1 MKTRKIVALLLA
13 VVMVFAMSASAFA
26 IDTGDTYSSY
36 TFDDLKL
43 KVQVSMATEGLTI
56 SGNGRSATIAAD
68 TGRDIPQ
75 AFSLILSDSTG
86 KDFVQSEYTIT
97 TTRAAI
103 FDFDNSGTQDAKY
116 GYGVVELYGDLTE
129 ITIQRSGY
137 SGQCMIN
144 VPTPTAQRAGTGL
157 VAFLPAAGQFVN
169 EGANSS
175 GWGGAFTK
183 KNANTLKGIV
193 EGYVS
198 TGVSLGSFGGYVVM
212 DFGEPAKDATGKVT
226 GGIFNDAANAYGVDF
241 TLYGNAMGT
250 WAEPGCVQVS
260 QDGST
265 WYTLAGSLHYQT
277 PTYTVATDETV
288 TETDEEGNALS
299 DFKTITVSK
308 SGAIWNY
315 SVTYTNPVAEN
326 DTLATGET
334 GTTGK
339 NVVYSY
345 TGLSENGKGRVLFNN
360 WHRHN
365 YFPLLNNYFVG
376 VNGHTAL
383 DGIVNTISPLA
394 LGDYASYTPK
404 ASSTVGAKL
413 TMSGVRLM
421 PASNSTAP
429 DTFLFGYVDCHPNGT
444 LSTVQVNP
452 YTTGRTSNDNS
463 NGDPMDLSWAV
474 DDNGN
479 PVYLASVRYVRVYTG
494 VMQMNGMM
502 GESSTEVLGSH
513 RATKKGATAAVQ
525 PTIKVGGYSLTRLE
539 RLGATVE
546 RSVVTGSSNQEI
558 ITITNLSAAVS
569 GEFSV
574 EATGSDYVFMN
585 GVNTTS
591 TTVASDA
598 TSTVIQ
604 IINQSGVGNAYITLL
619 KISK

>member
-43 KVQVSMATEGLTI
+43 KVQVSKATEGLTI

-97 TTRAAI
+97 TSRAAI

-129 ITIQRSGY
+129 ITIKRSGY

-183 KNANTLKGIV
+183 KDANTLKGIV

-288 TETDEEGNALS
+288 TETDEEGHPLS

-326 DTLATGET
+326 DTLATGES

-345 TGLSENGKGRVLFNN
+345 TGLSENVKGRVLFNN
-360 WHRHN
+360 WHRHS
-365 YFPLLNNYFVG
+365 YFPLLNNYFVS

-452 YTTGRTSNDNS
+452 YTTGRTGNDNS

-474 DDNGN
+474 DDDGK
-479 PVYLASVRYVRVYTG
+479 PVVLDSVRYVRVYTG

-513 RATKKGATAAVQ
+513 RATLKGSGAAQTAPRVEI
-525 PTIKVGGYSLTRLE
+525 TVGTYTY
-539 RLGATVE
+539 TV
-546 RSVVTGSSNQEI
+546 
-558 ITITNLSAAVS
+558 NLN
-569 GEFSV
+569 
-574 EATGSDYVFMN
+574 DKNMQ
-585 GVNTTS
+585 
-591 TTVASDA
+591 TVPD
-598 TSTVIQ
+598 
-604 IINQSGVGNAYITLL
+604 TLL
-619 KISK
+619 KTMATAYGVTSYTITVTDANASHIFINGEAVESGTAKTMTVPTTTNHLQIITQTGDRSPFIAVVEN

>member
-1 MKTRKIVALLLA
+1 MKTRKIAALLLA

-36 TFDDLKL
+36 TFADLEL

-56 SGNGRSATIAAD
+56 SGSGLSATIAAD

-116 GYGVVELYGDLTE
+116 GYGVVELYGDLTA

-137 SGQCMIN
+137 SSQCIIN

-198 TGVSLGSFGGYVVM
+198 TGVSLGSFSGYVVM

-241 TLYGNAMGT
+241 TLYGNALSS

-260 QDGST
+260 EDGET
-265 WYTLAGSLHYQT
+265 WYTLAGNLHYQT

-326 DTLATGET
+326 DTLATGES

-376 VNGHTAL
+376 VNGHAAL
-383 DGIVNTISPLA
+383 DGIVNTISPLVMS
-394 LGDYASYTPK
+394 DYASYTPK

-452 YTTGRTSNDNS
+452 YTTGRTSNTNS

-474 DDNGN
+474 DENGT
-479 PVYLASVRYVRVYTG
+479 PVELDSVRYVRVYTG

-513 RATKKGATAAVQ
+513 RATLKGTGKGAV
-525 PTIKVGGYSLTRLE
+525 PTIAVNGTN
-539 RLGATVE
+539 
-546 RSVVTGSSNQEI
+546 VV
-558 ITITNLSAAVS
+558 LSDGDHANTCDYTVS
-569 GEFSV
+569 GDQATISV
-574 EATGSDYVFMN
+574 SGGTYVYIN
-585 GVNTTS
+585 GVASTS
-591 TTVASDA
+591 TTVDVSDGEAHLVQVISQTGTASP
-598 TSTVIQ
+598 
-604 IINQSGVGNAYITLL
+604 YIVVLNL
-619 KISK
+619 QKG

>member
-1 MKTRKIVALLLA
+1 MKTRKIAALLLA

-36 TFDDLKL
+36 TFADLEL

-56 SGNGRSATIAAD
+56 SGSGLSATIAAD

-116 GYGVVELYGDLTE
+116 GYGVVELYGDLTA

-137 SGQCMIN
+137 SSQCIIN

-241 TLYGNAMGT
+241 TLYGNALSS

-260 QDGST
+260 EDGET
-265 WYTLAGSLHYQT
+265 WYTLAGNLHYQT

-326 DTLATGET
+326 DTLATGES

-376 VNGHTAL
+376 VNGHAAL
-383 DGIVNTISPLA
+383 DGIVNTISPLVMS
-394 LGDYASYTPK
+394 DYASYTPK

-452 YTTGRTSNDNS
+452 YTTGRTSNTNS

-474 DDNGN
+474 DENGT
-479 PVYLASVRYVRVYTG
+479 PVELDSVRYVRVYTG

-513 RATKKGATAAVQ
+513 RATLKGTGKGAV
-525 PTIKVGGYSLTRLE
+525 PTIAVNGTN
-539 RLGATVE
+539 
-546 RSVVTGSSNQEI
+546 VV
-558 ITITNLSAAVS
+558 LSDGDHANTCDYTVS
-569 GEFSV
+569 GDQATISV
-574 EATGSDYVFMN
+574 SGGTYVYIN
-585 GVNTTS
+585 GVASTS
-591 TTVASDA
+591 TTVDVSDGEAHLVQVISQTGTASP
-598 TSTVIQ
+598 
-604 IINQSGVGNAYITLL
+604 YIVVLNL
-619 KISK
+619 QKG

>member
-116 GYGVVELYGDLTE
+116 GYGVVELYGDQTE
-129 ITIQRSGY
+129 ITIKRSGY

-277 PTYTVATDETV
+277 PTYAVAADETV
-288 TETDEEGNALS
+288 KDEDGNVLPGY
-299 DFKTITVSK
+299 KTVTVSK

-315 SVTYTNPVAEN
+315 SVTYENPVP
-326 DTLATGET
+326 DDDSLATGES

-345 TGLSENGKGRVLFNN
+345 TGLSDDGKGRVLFNN

-383 DGIVNTISPLA
+383 DGIVNTISPLV
-394 LGDYASYTPK
+394 LRNKYAAYTPK

-513 RATKKGATAAVQ
+513 RATLKGTGAATNVPTLKIGRQPYPLNAQATTPLAANTYTLTSSADYVYVNGVAVSASSGYAITLAAGDMVQ
-525 PTIKVGGYSLTRLE
+525 
-539 RLGATVE
+539 
-546 RSVVTGSSNQEI
+546 I
-558 ITITNLSAAVS
+558 ITQTGTEAPFITVLTC
-569 GEFSV
+569 G
-574 EATGSDYVFMN
+574 
-585 GVNTTS
+585 
-591 TTVASDA
+591 
-598 TSTVIQ
+598 
-604 IINQSGVGNAYITLL
+604 
-619 KISK
+619 

>member
-129 ITIQRSGY
+129 ITIKRSGY
-137 SGQCMIN
+137 SGQCIIN

-260 QDGST
+260 EDGET

-326 DTLATGET
+326 DTLATGES

-376 VNGHTAL
+376 VNGHAAL
-383 DGIVNTISPLA
+383 DGIVNTISPLVMS
-394 LGDYASYTPK
+394 DYASYTPK

-474 DDNGN
+474 DENGT
-479 PVYLASVRYVRVYTG
+479 PVELDSVRYVRVYTG

-513 RATKKGATAAVQ
+513 RATLKGTGKGAV
-525 PTIKVGGYSLTRLE
+525 PTIAVNGTN
-539 RLGATVE
+539 
-546 RSVVTGSSNQEI
+546 VV
-558 ITITNLSAAVS
+558 LSDGDHANTCDYTVS
-569 GEFSV
+569 GDQATISV
-574 EATGSDYVFMN
+574 SGGTYVYIN
-585 GVNTTS
+585 GVASTS
-591 TTVASDA
+591 TTVDVSDGEAHLVQVISQTGTASP
-598 TSTVIQ
+598 
-604 IINQSGVGNAYITLL
+604 YIVVLNL
-619 KISK
+619 QKG

>member
-1 MKTRKIVALLLA
+1 MKTRKIAALLLA

-36 TFDDLKL
+36 TFADLEL

-56 SGNGRSATIAAD
+56 SGSGLSATIAAD

-129 ITIQRSGY
+129 ITIKRSGY

-277 PTYTVATDETV
+277 PTYAVAADETV
-288 TETDEEGNALS
+288 KDEDGNVLPGY
-299 DFKTITVSK
+299 KTVTVSN

-315 SVTYTNPVAEN
+315 SVTYENPVP
-326 DTLATGET
+326 DDDSLATGET

-376 VNGHTAL
+376 VNQHAAL
-383 DGIVNTISPLA
+383 DGIVNTISPLVMS
-394 LGDYASYTPK
+394 DYASYTPK

-479 PVYLASVRYVRVYTG
+479 PVSLTSVRYVRVYTG
-494 VMQMNGMM
+494 VMQMNGIM

-513 RATKKGATAAVQ
+513 RATLKGTGAAQAVPTVSVGTTASSLSTVTTTNQGAV
-525 PTIKVGGYSLTRLE
+525 
-539 RLGATVE
+539 AVE
-546 RSVVTGSSNQEI
+546 RNAPRCVIKIESTAEHIYVNGEAFTSGDTLTLTGLTNTKTQQVQI
-558 ITITNLSAAVS
+558 ITQNGT
-569 GEFSV
+569 
-574 EATGSDYVFMN
+574 EAP
-585 GVNTTS
+585 
-591 TTVASDA
+591 
-598 TSTVIQ
+598 
-604 IINQSGVGNAYITLL
+604 YITVLNV
-619 KISK
+619 SKK

>member
-129 ITIQRSGY
+129 ITIKRSGY

-260 QDGST
+260 EDGET

-326 DTLATGET
+326 DTLATGES

-376 VNGHTAL
+376 VNGHAAL
-383 DGIVNTISPLA
+383 DGIVNTISPLVMS
-394 LGDYASYTPK
+394 DYASYTPK

-474 DDNGN
+474 DENGT
-479 PVYLASVRYVRVYTG
+479 PVELDSVRYVRVYTG

-513 RATKKGATAAVQ
+513 RATLKGTGKGAV
-525 PTIKVGGYSLTRLE
+525 PTIAVNGTN
-539 RLGATVE
+539 
-546 RSVVTGSSNQEI
+546 VV
-558 ITITNLSAAVS
+558 LSDGDHANTCDYTVS
-569 GEFSV
+569 GDQATISV
-574 EATGSDYVFMN
+574 SGGTYVYIN
-585 GVNTTS
+585 GVASTS
-591 TTVASDA
+591 TTVDVSDGEAHLVQVISQTGTASP
-598 TSTVIQ
+598 
-604 IINQSGVGNAYITLL
+604 YIVVLNL
-619 KISK
+619 QKG

>member
-129 ITIQRSGY
+129 ITIKRSGY

-157 VAFLPAAGQFVN
+157 VAFLPAAAQFVN

-260 QDGST
+260 EDGET

-326 DTLATGET
+326 DTLATGES

-376 VNGHTAL
+376 VNGHAAL
-383 DGIVNTISPLA
+383 DGIVNTISPLVMS
-394 LGDYASYTPK
+394 DYASYTPK

-513 RATKKGATAAVQ
+513 RATLKGTGAATNVPTLKIGRQPYPLNAQATTPLAANTYTLTSSADYVYVNGVAVSASSGYAITLAAGDMVQ
-525 PTIKVGGYSLTRLE
+525 
-539 RLGATVE
+539 
-546 RSVVTGSSNQEI
+546 I
-558 ITITNLSAAVS
+558 ITQTGTEAPFITVLTC
-569 GEFSV
+569 G
-574 EATGSDYVFMN
+574 
-585 GVNTTS
+585 
-591 TTVASDA
+591 
-598 TSTVIQ
+598 
-604 IINQSGVGNAYITLL
+604 
-619 KISK
+619 

>member
-43 KVQVSMATEGLTI
+43 KVQVSKATEGLTI

-97 TTRAAI
+97 TSRAAI

-116 GYGVVELYGDLTE
+116 GYGVVELYGDQTI
-129 ITIQRSGY
+129 ITIERSGY

-157 VAFLPAAGQFVN
+157 VAFLPAPGQFVN

-183 KNANTLKGIV
+183 KDANTLKGIV

-288 TETDEEGNALS
+288 TETDEEGHPLS

-326 DTLATGET
+326 DTLATGES

-479 PVYLASVRYVRVYTG
+479 PVSLTSVRYVRVYTG
-494 VMQMNGMM
+494 VMQMNGIM

-513 RATKKGATAAVQ
+513 RATLKGTGAAQAVPTVSVGTTASSLSTVTTTNQGAV
-525 PTIKVGGYSLTRLE
+525 
-539 RLGATVE
+539 AVE
-546 RSVVTGSSNQEI
+546 RNATRCVIKIESTAEHIYVNGEAFTSGDTLTLTGLTNTKTQQVQI
-558 ITITNLSAAVS
+558 ITQNGT
-569 GEFSV
+569 
-574 EATGSDYVFMN
+574 EAP
-585 GVNTTS
+585 
-591 TTVASDA
+591 
-598 TSTVIQ
+598 
-604 IINQSGVGNAYITLL
+604 YITVLNV
-619 KISK
+619 SKK

>member
-13 VVMVFAMSASAFA
+13 VVMVLAMSASAFA

-97 TTRAAI
+97 TSRAAI

-129 ITIQRSGY
+129 ITIKRSGY

-277 PTYTVATDETV
+277 PTYTVAADETV
-288 TETDEEGNALS
+288 TDEDGNVLPGY
-299 DFKTITVSK
+299 KTVTVSK

-315 SVTYTNPVAEN
+315 SVTYENPVP
-326 DTLATGET
+326 DDDSLATGES

-383 DGIVNTISPLA
+383 DGIVNTISPLV
-394 LGDYASYTPK
+394 LRNKYAAYTPK

-452 YTTGRTSNDNS
+452 YTTGRTGNDNS

-474 DDNGN
+474 DENGT
-479 PVYLASVRYVRVYTG
+479 PVELDSVRYVRVYTG

-513 RATKKGATAAVQ
+513 RATLKGTGKGAV
-525 PTIKVGGYSLTRLE
+525 PTIAVNGTN
-539 RLGATVE
+539 
-546 RSVVTGSSNQEI
+546 VV
-558 ITITNLSAAVS
+558 LSDGDHANTCDYTVS
-569 GEFSV
+569 GDQATISV
-574 EATGSDYVFMN
+574 SGGTYVYIN
-585 GVNTTS
+585 GVASTS
-591 TTVASDA
+591 TTVDVSDGEAHLVQVISQTGTASP
-598 TSTVIQ
+598 
-604 IINQSGVGNAYITLL
+604 YIVVLNL
-619 KISK
+619 QKG

>member
-116 GYGVVELYGDLTE
+116 GYGVVELYGDQTE
-129 ITIQRSGY
+129 ITIKRSGY

-277 PTYTVATDETV
+277 PTYAVAADETV
-288 TETDEEGNALS
+288 KDEDGNVLPGY
-299 DFKTITVSK
+299 KTVTVSK

-315 SVTYTNPVAEN
+315 SVTYENPVP
-326 DTLATGET
+326 DDDSLATGES

-345 TGLSENGKGRVLFNN
+345 TGLSDDGKGRVLFNN

-383 DGIVNTISPLA
+383 DGIVNTISPLV
-394 LGDYASYTPK
+394 LRNKYAAYTPK

-429 DTFLFGYVDCHPNGT
+429 DTFLFGYADCHPNGT

-452 YTTGRTSNDNS
+452 YTTGRTGNDNS

-474 DDNGN
+474 DDSGK
-479 PVYLASVRYVRVYTG
+479 PVVLDSVRYVRVYTG

-513 RATKKGATAAVQ
+513 RATLKGDGAAA
-525 PTIKVGGYSLTRLE
+525 SD
-539 RLGATVE
+539 
-546 RSVVTGSSNQEI
+546 
-558 ITITNLSAAVS
+558 ITITPTSGSATAITLNANNFTEIAA
-569 GEFSV
+569 GEYRIAASD
-574 EATGSDYVFMN
+574 DYVFVN
-585 GVNTTS
+585 GVEVSEDGETFYTFNIS
-591 TTVASDA
+591 AGDMIQ
-598 TSTVIQ
+598 VIA
-604 IINQSGVGNAYITLL
+604 QSGTRSPFLTVL
-619 KISK
+619 KCG

>member
-129 ITIQRSGY
+129 ITIKRSGY

-212 DFGEPAKDATGKVT
+212 DFGAPAKDANGKVT

-277 PTYTVATDETV
+277 PTYAVAADETV
-288 TETDEEGNALS
+288 TDEDGNVLPGY
-299 DFKTITVSK
+299 KTVTVSK

-315 SVTYTNPVAEN
+315 SVTYENPVP
-326 DTLATGET
+326 DDDSLATGES

-345 TGLSENGKGRVLFNN
+345 TGLSDDGKGRVLFNN

-383 DGIVNTISPLA
+383 DGIVNTISPLV
-394 LGDYASYTPK
+394 LRNKYAAYTPK

-429 DTFLFGYVDCHPNGT
+429 DTFLFGYADCHPNGT

-452 YTTGRTSNDNS
+452 YTTGRTSDDNS

-479 PVYLASVRYVRVYTG
+479 PVSLTSVRYVRVYTG

-513 RATKKGATAAVQ
+513 RATLKGTGAATNVPTLKIGRQPYPLNAQATTPLAANTYTLTSSADYVYVNGVAVSASSGYAITLAAGDMVQ
-525 PTIKVGGYSLTRLE
+525 
-539 RLGATVE
+539 
-546 RSVVTGSSNQEI
+546 I
-558 ITITNLSAAVS
+558 ITQTGTEAPFITVLTC
-569 GEFSV
+569 G
-574 EATGSDYVFMN
+574 
-585 GVNTTS
+585 
-591 TTVASDA
+591 
-598 TSTVIQ
+598 
-604 IINQSGVGNAYITLL
+604 
-619 KISK
+619 

>member
-1 MKTRKIVALLLA
+1 MKTRKIAALLLA

-36 TFDDLKL
+36 TFADLEL

-129 ITIQRSGY
+129 ITIKRSGY

-212 DFGEPAKDATGKVT
+212 DFGAPAKDANGKVT

-260 QDGST
+260 QNGST

-277 PTYTVATDETV
+277 PTYTVAADETV
-288 TETDEEGNALS
+288 TDEDGNVLPGY
-299 DFKTITVSK
+299 KTVAVSK

-315 SVTYTNPVAEN
+315 SVTYENPVP
-326 DTLATGET
+326 DDDSLATGES

-345 TGLSENGKGRVLFNN
+345 TGLSDDGKGRVLFNN

-383 DGIVNTISPLA
+383 DGIVNTISPLV
-394 LGDYASYTPK
+394 LRNKYAAYTPK

-429 DTFLFGYVDCHPNGT
+429 DTFLFGYADCHPNGT

-452 YTTGRTSNDNS
+452 YTTGRTGNDNS

-474 DDNGN
+474 DDSGK
-479 PVYLASVRYVRVYTG
+479 PVVLDSVRYVRVYTG

-513 RATKKGATAAVQ
+513 RATLKGDGAAA
-525 PTIKVGGYSLTRLE
+525 SD
-539 RLGATVE
+539 
-546 RSVVTGSSNQEI
+546 
-558 ITITNLSAAVS
+558 ITITPTSGSATAITLNANNFTEIAA
-569 GEFSV
+569 GEYRIAASD
-574 EATGSDYVFMN
+574 DYVFVN
-585 GVNTTS
+585 GVEVSEDGETFYTFNIS
-591 TTVASDA
+591 AGDMIQ
-598 TSTVIQ
+598 VIA
-604 IINQSGVGNAYITLL
+604 QSGTRSPFLTVL
-619 KISK
+619 KCD

>member
-129 ITIQRSGY
+129 ITIKRSGY

-277 PTYTVATDETV
+277 PTYAVAADETV
-288 TETDEEGNALS
+288 KDEDGNVLPGY
-299 DFKTITVSK
+299 KTVTVSK

-315 SVTYTNPVAEN
+315 SVTYENPVP
-326 DTLATGET
+326 DDDSLATGES

-345 TGLSENGKGRVLFNN
+345 TGLSDDGKGRVLFNN

-383 DGIVNTISPLA
+383 DGIVNTISPLV
-394 LGDYASYTPK
+394 LRNKYAAYTPK

-429 DTFLFGYVDCHPNGT
+429 DTFLFGYADCHPNGT

-452 YTTGRTSNDNS
+452 YTTGRTGNDNS

-474 DDNGN
+474 DDSGK
-479 PVYLASVRYVRVYTG
+479 PVVLDSVRYVRVYTG

-513 RATKKGATAAVQ
+513 RATLKGDGAAA
-525 PTIKVGGYSLTRLE
+525 SD
-539 RLGATVE
+539 
-546 RSVVTGSSNQEI
+546 
-558 ITITNLSAAVS
+558 ITITPTSGSATAITLNANNFTEIAA
-569 GEFSV
+569 GEYRIAASD
-574 EATGSDYVFMN
+574 DYVFVN
-585 GVNTTS
+585 GVEVSEDGETFYTFNIS
-591 TTVASDA
+591 AGDMIQ
-598 TSTVIQ
+598 VIA
-604 IINQSGVGNAYITLL
+604 QSGTRSPFLTVL
-619 KISK
+619 KCG

>member
-1 MKTRKIVALLLA
+1 MPR
-13 VVMVFAMSASAFA
+13 
-26 IDTGDTYSSY
+26 
-36 TFDDLKL
+36 
-43 KVQVSMATEGLTI
+43 
-56 SGNGRSATIAAD
+56 
-68 TGRDIPQ
+68 IPQ

-129 ITIQRSGY
+129 ITIKRSGY

-277 PTYTVATDETV
+277 PTYAVAADETV
-288 TETDEEGNALS
+288 KDEDGNVLPGY
-299 DFKTITVSK
+299 KTVTVSK

-315 SVTYTNPVAEN
+315 SVTYENPVP
-326 DTLATGET
+326 DDDSLATGET

-394 LGDYASYTPK
+394 LGNYASYTPK

-429 DTFLFGYVDCHPNGT
+429 DTFLFGYADCHPNGT

-452 YTTGRTSNDNS
+452 YTTGRTGNDNS

-479 PVYLASVRYVRVYTG
+479 PVSLTSVRYVRVYTG
-494 VMQMNGMM
+494 VMQMNGIM

-513 RATKKGATAAVQ
+513 RATLKGTGAAQAVPTVSVGTTASSLSTVTTTNQGAV
-525 PTIKVGGYSLTRLE
+525 
-539 RLGATVE
+539 AVE
-546 RSVVTGSSNQEI
+546 RNAPRCVIKIESTAEHIYVNGEAFTSGDTLTLTGLTNTKTQQVQI
-558 ITITNLSAAVS
+558 ITQNGT
-569 GEFSV
+569 
-574 EATGSDYVFMN
+574 EAP
-585 GVNTTS
+585 
-591 TTVASDA
+591 
-598 TSTVIQ
+598 
-604 IINQSGVGNAYITLL
+604 YITVLNV
-619 KISK
+619 SKK

>member
-129 ITIQRSGY
+129 ITIKRSGY

-183 KNANTLKGIV
+183 KDANTLKGIV

-277 PTYTVATDETV
+277 PTYTVAADETV
-288 TETDEEGNALS
+288 TDEDGNVLPGY
-299 DFKTITVSK
+299 KTVTVSK

-315 SVTYTNPVAEN
+315 SVTYENPVP
-326 DTLATGET
+326 DDDSLATGES

-383 DGIVNTISPLA
+383 DGIVNTISPLV
-394 LGDYASYTPK
+394 LRNKYASYTPK

-413 TMSGVRLM
+413 TMNGVRLM

-452 YTTGRTSNDNS
+452 YTTGRTGNDNS

-474 DDNGN
+474 DDSGK
-479 PVYLASVRYVRVYTG
+479 PVVLDSVRYVRVYTG

-513 RATKKGATAAVQ
+513 RATLKGDGAAA
-525 PTIKVGGYSLTRLE
+525 SD
-539 RLGATVE
+539 
-546 RSVVTGSSNQEI
+546 
-558 ITITNLSAAVS
+558 ITITPTSGSATAITLNANNFTEIAA
-569 GEFSV
+569 GEYRIAASD
-574 EATGSDYVFMN
+574 DYVFVN
-585 GVNTTS
+585 GVEVSEDGETFYTFNIS
-591 TTVASDA
+591 AGDMIQ
-598 TSTVIQ
+598 VIA
-604 IINQSGVGNAYITLL
+604 QSGTRSPFLTVL
-619 KISK
+619 KCG

>member
-13 VVMVFAMSASAFA
+13 VVMVLAMSASAFA

-129 ITIQRSGY
+129 ITIKRSGY

-277 PTYTVATDETV
+277 PTYTVAADETV
-288 TETDEEGNALS
+288 KDEDGNVLPGY
-299 DFKTITVSK
+299 KTVTVSK

-315 SVTYTNPVAEN
+315 SVTYENPVP
-326 DTLATGET
+326 DDDSLATGES

-345 TGLSENGKGRVLFNN
+345 TGLSDDGKGRVLFNN

-383 DGIVNTISPLA
+383 DGIVNTISPLV
-394 LGDYASYTPK
+394 LRNKYAAYTPK

-513 RATKKGATAAVQ
+513 RATLKGTGAATNVPTLKIGRQPYPLNAQATTPLAANTYTLTSSADYVYVNGVAVSASSGYAITLAAGDMVQ
-525 PTIKVGGYSLTRLE
+525 
-539 RLGATVE
+539 
-546 RSVVTGSSNQEI
+546 I
-558 ITITNLSAAVS
+558 ITQTGTEAPFITVLTC
-569 GEFSV
+569 G
-574 EATGSDYVFMN
+574 
-585 GVNTTS
+585 
-591 TTVASDA
+591 
-598 TSTVIQ
+598 
-604 IINQSGVGNAYITLL
+604 
-619 KISK
+619 

>member
-97 TTRAAI
+97 TSRAAI

-129 ITIQRSGY
+129 ITIKRSGY

-157 VAFLPAAGQFVN
+157 VAFLPAPGQFVN

-260 QDGST
+260 EDGET

-288 TETDEEGNALS
+288 TETDEEGHPLS

-326 DTLATGET
+326 DTLATGES

-360 WHRHN
+360 WHQHN

-376 VNGHTAL
+376 VNQHAAL

-394 LGDYASYTPK
+394 LGDYAAYTPK

-474 DDNGN
+474 DENGP
-479 PVYLASVRYVRVYTG
+479 PVELDSVRYVRVYTG

-513 RATKKGATAAVQ
+513 RATLKGTGKGAV
-525 PTIKVGGYSLTRLE
+525 PTIAVNGTN
-539 RLGATVE
+539 
-546 RSVVTGSSNQEI
+546 VV
-558 ITITNLSAAVS
+558 LSDGDHANTCDYTVS
-569 GEFSV
+569 GDQATISV
-574 EATGSDYVFMN
+574 SGGTYVYIN
-585 GVNTTS
+585 GVASTS
-591 TTVASDA
+591 TTVDVSDGEAHLVQVISQTGTASP
-598 TSTVIQ
+598 
-604 IINQSGVGNAYITLL
+604 YIVVLNL
-619 KISK
+619 QKG

>member
-129 ITIQRSGY
+129 ITIKRSGY

-277 PTYTVATDETV
+277 PTYTVAADETV
-288 TETDEEGNALS
+288 TDEDGNVLPGY
-299 DFKTITVSK
+299 KTVTVSK

-315 SVTYTNPVAEN
+315 SVTYENPVP
-326 DTLATGET
+326 DDDSLATGES

-345 TGLSENGKGRVLFNN
+345 TGLSDDGKGRVLFNN

-383 DGIVNTISPLA
+383 DGIVNTISPLV
-394 LGDYASYTPK
+394 LRNKYASYTPK

-452 YTTGRTSNDNS
+452 YTTGRTGNDNS

-474 DDNGN
+474 DENGT
-479 PVYLASVRYVRVYTG
+479 PVELDSVRYVRVYTG

-513 RATKKGATAAVQ
+513 RATLKGTGKGAV
-525 PTIKVGGYSLTRLE
+525 PTIAVNGTN
-539 RLGATVE
+539 
-546 RSVVTGSSNQEI
+546 VV
-558 ITITNLSAAVS
+558 LSDGDHANTCDYTVS
-569 GEFSV
+569 GDQATISV
-574 EATGSDYVFMN
+574 SGGTYVYIN
-585 GVNTTS
+585 GVASTS
-591 TTVASDA
+591 TTVDVSDGEAHLVQVISQTGTASP
-598 TSTVIQ
+598 
-604 IINQSGVGNAYITLL
+604 YIVVLNL
-619 KISK
+619 QKG

>member
-129 ITIQRSGY
+129 ITIKRSGY

-277 PTYTVATDETV
+277 PTYTVAADETV
-288 TETDEEGNALS
+288 KDEDGNVLP
-299 DFKTITVSK
+299 DYKTITVSK

-315 SVTYTNPVAEN
+315 SVTYENPVP
-326 DTLATGET
+326 DDDSLATGES

-345 TGLSENGKGRVLFNN
+345 TGLSDDGKGRVLFNN

-383 DGIVNTISPLA
+383 DGIVNTISPLV
-394 LGDYASYTPK
+394 LRNKYAAYTPK

-429 DTFLFGYVDCHPNGT
+429 DTFLFGYADCHPNGT

-452 YTTGRTSNDNS
+452 YTTGRTGNDNS

-474 DDNGN
+474 DDSGK
-479 PVYLASVRYVRVYTG
+479 PVVLDSVRYVRVYTG

-502 GESSTEVLGSH
+502 GESSAEVLGSH
-513 RATKKGATAAVQ
+513 RATLKGDGAAA
-525 PTIKVGGYSLTRLE
+525 SD
-539 RLGATVE
+539 
-546 RSVVTGSSNQEI
+546 
-558 ITITNLSAAVS
+558 ITITPTSGSATAITLNANNFTEIAA
-569 GEFSV
+569 GEYRIAASD
-574 EATGSDYVFMN
+574 DYVFVN
-585 GVNTTS
+585 GVEVSEDGETFYTFNIS
-591 TTVASDA
+591 AGDMIQ
-598 TSTVIQ
+598 VIA
-604 IINQSGVGNAYITLL
+604 QSGTRSPFLTVL
-619 KISK
+619 KCG

>member
-36 TFDDLKL
+36 TFADLEL

-212 DFGEPAKDATGKVT
+212 DFGAPAKDANGKVT

-277 PTYTVATDETV
+277 PTYTVAADETV
-288 TETDEEGNALS
+288 TDEDGNVLPGY
-299 DFKTITVSK
+299 KTVTVSK

-315 SVTYTNPVAEN
+315 SVTYENPVP
-326 DTLATGET
+326 DDDSLATGES

-345 TGLSENGKGRVLFNN
+345 TGLSDDGKGRVLFNN

-383 DGIVNTISPLA
+383 DGIVNTISPLV
-394 LGDYASYTPK
+394 LRNKYAAYTPK

-429 DTFLFGYVDCHPNGT
+429 DTFLFGYADCHPNGT

-452 YTTGRTSNDNS
+452 YTTGRTGNDNS

-474 DDNGN
+474 DDSGK
-479 PVYLASVRYVRVYTG
+479 PVVLDSVRYVRVYTG

-513 RATKKGATAAVQ
+513 RATLKGDGAAA
-525 PTIKVGGYSLTRLE
+525 SD
-539 RLGATVE
+539 
-546 RSVVTGSSNQEI
+546 
-558 ITITNLSAAVS
+558 ITITPTSGSATAITLNANNFTEIAA
-569 GEFSV
+569 GEYRIAASD
-574 EATGSDYVFMN
+574 DYVFVN
-585 GVNTTS
+585 GVEVSEDGETFYTFNIS
-591 TTVASDA
+591 AGDMIQ
-598 TSTVIQ
+598 VIA
-604 IINQSGVGNAYITLL
+604 QSGTRSPFLTVL
-619 KISK
+619 KCG

>member
-1 MKTRKIVALLLA
+1 MKTRKIAALLLA

-36 TFDDLKL
+36 TFADLEL

-56 SGNGRSATIAAD
+56 SGSGLSATIAAD

-116 GYGVVELYGDLTE
+116 GYGVVELYGDLTA

-137 SGQCMIN
+137 SSQCIIN
-144 VPTPTAQRAGTGL
+144 APTAQRAGTGL

-241 TLYGNAMGT
+241 TLYGNALSS

-260 QDGST
+260 EDGET
-265 WYTLAGSLHYQT
+265 WYTLAGNLHYQT

-326 DTLATGET
+326 DTLATGES

-376 VNGHTAL
+376 VNGHAAL
-383 DGIVNTISPLA
+383 DGIVNTISPLVMS
-394 LGDYASYTPK
+394 DYASYTPK

-452 YTTGRTSNDNS
+452 YTTGRTSNTNS

-474 DDNGN
+474 DENGT
-479 PVYLASVRYVRVYTG
+479 PVELDSVRYVRVYTG

-513 RATKKGATAAVQ
+513 RATLKGTGKGAV
-525 PTIKVGGYSLTRLE
+525 PTIAVNGTN
-539 RLGATVE
+539 
-546 RSVVTGSSNQEI
+546 VV
-558 ITITNLSAAVS
+558 LSDGDHANTCDYTVS
-569 GEFSV
+569 GDQATISV
-574 EATGSDYVFMN
+574 SGGTYVYIN
-585 GVNTTS
+585 GVASTS
-591 TTVASDA
+591 TTVDVSDGEAHLVQVISQTGTASP
-598 TSTVIQ
+598 
-604 IINQSGVGNAYITLL
+604 YIVVLNL
-619 KISK
+619 QKG

>member
-13 VVMVFAMSASAFA
+13 VVMVLAMSASAFA

-97 TTRAAI
+97 TTCAAI

-129 ITIQRSGY
+129 ITIKRSGY

-241 TLYGNAMGT
+241 TLYGNALSS

-260 QDGST
+260 EDGST
-265 WYTLAGSLHYQT
+265 WYTLAGNLHYQT
-277 PTYTVATDETV
+277 PTYTVAADETV
-288 TETDEEGNALS
+288 KDEDGNVLPGY
-299 DFKTITVSK
+299 KTVTVSK

-315 SVTYTNPVAEN
+315 SVTYENPVP
-326 DTLATGET
+326 DDDSLATGET

-339 NVVYSY
+339 NVVYSF

-376 VNGHTAL
+376 VNQHAAL
-383 DGIVNTISPLA
+383 DGIVNTISPLVMS
-394 LGDYASYTPK
+394 DYASYTPK

-452 YTTGRTSNDNS
+452 YTTGRTGNDNS

-474 DDNGN
+474 DENGT
-479 PVYLASVRYVRVYTG
+479 PVELDSVRYVRVYTG

-513 RATKKGATAAVQ
+513 RATLKGTGKGAV
-525 PTIKVGGYSLTRLE
+525 PTIAVNGTN
-539 RLGATVE
+539 
-546 RSVVTGSSNQEI
+546 VV
-558 ITITNLSAAVS
+558 LSDGDHANTCDYTVS
-569 GEFSV
+569 GDQATISV
-574 EATGSDYVFMN
+574 SGGTYVYIN
-585 GVNTTS
+585 GVASTS
-591 TTVASDA
+591 TTVDVSDGEAHLVQVISQTGTASP
-598 TSTVIQ
+598 
-604 IINQSGVGNAYITLL
+604 YIVVLNL
-619 KISK
+619 QKG

>member
-1 MKTRKIVALLLA
+1 MKTRKIAALLLA
-13 VVMVFAMSASAFA
+13 VVMVLAMSASAFA

-129 ITIQRSGY
+129 ITIKRSGY

-260 QDGST
+260 EDGET

-326 DTLATGET
+326 DTLATGES

-376 VNGHTAL
+376 VNGHAAL
-383 DGIVNTISPLA
+383 DGIVNTISPLVMS
-394 LGDYASYTPK
+394 DYASYTPK

-474 DDNGN
+474 DENGT
-479 PVYLASVRYVRVYTG
+479 PVELDSVRYVRVYTG

-513 RATKKGATAAVQ
+513 RATLKGTGKGAV
-525 PTIKVGGYSLTRLE
+525 PTIAVNGTN
-539 RLGATVE
+539 
-546 RSVVTGSSNQEI
+546 VV
-558 ITITNLSAAVS
+558 LSDGDHANTCDYTVS
-569 GEFSV
+569 GDQATISV
-574 EATGSDYVFMN
+574 SGGTYVYIN
-585 GVNTTS
+585 GVASTS
-591 TTVASDA
+591 TTVDVSDGEAHLVQVISQTGTASP
-598 TSTVIQ
+598 
-604 IINQSGVGNAYITLL
+604 YIVVLNL
-619 KISK
+619 QKG

>member
-97 TTRAAI
+97 TSRAAI

-129 ITIQRSGY
+129 ITIKRSGY

-157 VAFLPAAGQFVN
+157 VAFLPAPGQFVN

-260 QDGST
+260 EDGET

-288 TETDEEGNALS
+288 TETDEEGHPLS

-326 DTLATGET
+326 DTLATGES

-360 WHRHN
+360 WHQHN

-376 VNGHTAL
+376 VNQHAAL

-394 LGDYASYTPK
+394 LGDYAAYTPK

-429 DTFLFGYVDCHPNGT
+429 DTFLFGYADCHPNGT

-452 YTTGRTSNDNS
+452 YTTGRTGNDNS

-474 DDNGN
+474 DENGT
-479 PVYLASVRYVRVYTG
+479 PVELDSARYVRVYTG
-494 VMQMNGMM
+494 VMQMNGIM

-513 RATKKGATAAVQ
+513 RATLKGTGKGAV
-525 PTIKVGGYSLTRLE
+525 PTIAVNGTNVVLSDGDHANTCDYTVSTDQ
-539 RLGATVE
+539 ATI
-546 RSVVTGSSNQEI
+546 S
-558 ITITNLSAAVS
+558 VS
-569 GEFSV
+569 GG
-574 EATGSDYVFMN
+574 TYIYIN
-585 GVNTTS
+585 GVASTS
-591 TTVASDA
+591 TTVDVSDGEAHLVQVISQTGTASP
-598 TSTVIQ
+598 
-604 IINQSGVGNAYITLL
+604 YIVVLNL
-619 KISK
+619 QKG